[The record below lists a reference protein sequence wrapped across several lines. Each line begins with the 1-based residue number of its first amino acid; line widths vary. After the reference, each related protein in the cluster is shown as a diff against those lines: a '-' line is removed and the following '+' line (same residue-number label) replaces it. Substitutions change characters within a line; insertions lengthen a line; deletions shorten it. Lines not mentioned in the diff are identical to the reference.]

1 MKKNR
6 WIASI
11 CWIFCFCSLSGQ
23 SKISTDSLFRKLEMT
38 PDSQKIGVIGALFDR
53 LVYQNTDTAQFLARQ
68 AIDISKNLQMPA
80 EEANGWYKVGM
91 SYAIKGN
98 YPSAIE
104 AFLTTHE
111 IFSSIDHQTGIAFAE
126 KGLGNI
132 HQMMGNMEE
141 AISYFRKSLTRYRI
155 DGDSGRINAAINS
168 LALGFQQAEMLDSA
182 VFYFKERIA
191 LSDQMGYLSA
201 QASSLNNLGSAY
213 KAQERYDL
221 AEAHF
226 IQSLLIRREQK
237 ALKYEA
243 LVLGNLADLYR
254 IQKKY
259 AESAIAFQE
268 SIDIREQIGDRRGV
282 ALNSNRLAQTLME
295 IGDYSGARK
304 ASEKSASI
312 AQELGF
318 LDYEL
323 DAVGR
328 LKNIYQAS
336 GDYQRAYLA
345 SERFSIL
352 KDSILN
358 VEKTGQIAEM
368 ETKYD
373 VQLKE
378 QQLDLQQKEI
388 SLLEEK
394 NRVQARLKFVLIAA
408 GALLLSLLGL
418 VLNRYQMKRRNEKEL
433 TDKNEKIHLINR
445 EIRTINKE
453 LERKMLRAQMD
464 PHFIFNSLNS
474 IQHFITINEKE
485 LAIRYLSKFAK
496 LIRRVLDN
504 SISDR
509 VPLSDELSLLEDY
522 MELEELRLNHSFSHQ
537 VEIDR
542 KIDLHNTEVPFL
554 IIQPYV
560 ENAIKHGLKQS
571 ARPGKLKIKLEDGGE
586 HLRCYIEDNGIGR
599 AASKALAEAR
609 VHQSHGMSVTRKR
622 LEALNNAN
630 ENQTLVE
637 IFDLKNENGEAV
649 GTQVALTIPYDL
661 N

>member
-1 MKKNR
+1 
-6 WIASI
+6 
-11 CWIFCFCSLSGQ
+11 
-23 SKISTDSLFRKLEMT
+23 MT

-68 AIDISKNLQMPA
+68 AIDISKRLQMPA
-80 EEANGWYKVGM
+80 EEANSWYKVGM
-91 SYAIKGN
+91 SHAIKGN

-141 AISYFRKSLTRYRI
+141 AISYFRKSLMRYRI

-182 VFYFKERIA
+182 VFYFEERVA
-191 LSDQMGYLSA
+191 LSGQMGYLSA

-259 AESAIAFQE
+259 AESATAFQE

-295 IGDYSGARK
+295 IGDYSGARS

-323 DAVGR
+323 DAIGR

-336 GDYQRAYLA
+336 GNYQKAFQA

-358 VEKTGQIAEM
+358 VEKAGQIAEM
-368 ETKYD
+368 ETKYN

-394 NRVQARLKFVLIAA
+394 NRVHARLKFVLIAA
-408 GALLLSLLGL
+408 GALLLSLLSL

-433 TDKNEKIHLINR
+433 TDKNEKINLINR

-537 VEIDR
+537 IEIDR

-571 ARPGKLKIKLEDGGE
+571 VRPGKLKIKLEDGGE

-599 AASKALAEAR
+599 EASKTLAEAR
-609 VHQSHGMSVTRKR
+609 VHQSHGMSVTKKR